1 MDKFL
6 VVFSI
11 AIVIETITE
20 YVKKAFPKIAD
31 STGLIFLITA
41 VLGIASAVAFN
52 ADIFSALGFA
62 STIPF
67 FGHIITGLVCAGGSN
82 IVYDIVNRIT
92 NKQSLIDISDLLDED
107 DGDDDIKG

>member
-1 MDKFL
+1 MDNFL

-20 YVKKAFPKIAD
+20 YVKKAFPKVAD

-41 VLGIASAVAFN
+41 ILGISSAIAFN
-52 ADIFSALGFA
+52 ADIFAALGFA

-67 FGHIITGLVCAGGSN
+67 FGQVITGLVCAGGSN
-82 IVYDIVNRIT
+82 IVYDVVSRIA
-92 NKQSLIDISDLLDED
+92 NKQPIIDISDLLDED
-107 DGDDDIKG
+107 DIKG